1 LPSAAEPAVYRPR
14 RAPEHEVREVRSL
27 AIGLTHWRGADAR
40 PWLLLHGWL
49 DAGATFQF
57 LADALPPARTLI
69 APDWRGFGA
78 SAWPA
83 DGYWFPDYYADLDVL
98 LDQLSPEAPATLIGH
113 SMGANIAMTY
123 AGIRPG
129 RVRAVV
135 SIEGFGLPRTQ
146 PGQAPERY
154 RTWLAELGQTPA
166 FARFPSYESFAR
178 YLARRNP
185 RLPADRAAF
194 VARAWAHDVEG
205 DAVTM
210 RADPRHKRVNP
221 VLYRREEA
229 EACWRAIRAPLLFVA
244 GADSE
249 QARRFAEEAARD
261 DMRRAVPHFQLATIA
276 DAGHMVHHEQPEA
289 LAAAIEEFMSALDG
303 NAPAQR

>member
-1 LPSAAEPAVYRPR
+1 VYRPR
-14 RAPEHEVREVRSL
+14 RTPEHEVREVRGL
-27 AIGLTHWRGADAR
+27 AIGVTHWRGVDAR
-40 PWLLLHGWL
+40 PWLLLHGWM

-69 APDWRGFGA
+69 APDWRGFGS

-83 DGYWFPDYYADLDVL
+83 DGYWFPDYYADLDAL
-98 LDQLSPEAPATLIGH
+98 LDQLAPEVPATLIGH
-113 SMGANIAMTY
+113 SMGANIAMMY

-146 PGQAPERY
+146 PAQALERY

-166 FARFPSYESFAR
+166 FARFPSYESFAQ
-178 YLARRNP
+178 YLLRRNP

-194 VARAWAHDVEG
+194 VARAWAHDVESG
-205 DAVTM
+205 GITM

-229 EACWRAIRAPLLFVA
+229 EACWRAIRAPLLAVIA
-244 GADSE
+244 SDSG
-249 QARRFAEEAARD
+249 QARRFADDAALE
-261 DMRRAVPHFQLATIA
+261 DMRRAVTNFRLATIA

-289 LAAAIEEFMSALDG
+289 LAAAIEEFMSSLDE